1 MSREE
6 ANPESD
12 RYDDAPHPRETL
24 ALFGHDAAE
33 RELVDAY
40 RRNKMAQ
47 AWIIGGPEG
56 VGKATLAWRLARFLL
71 AHPEPGAAAVQNA
84 ESLAVAGDH
93 PAARRIA
100 SMALADIFLLRR
112 AWNEKTKKH
121 FTEIRIEDVR
131 KVIQAFHQ
139 ASGTGGWRI
148 AIVDCAD
155 DLNRASANALLKLI
169 EEPPERSLF
178 LLVAHQP
185 GRILPTIRSRC
196 RKLMLAPLSPE
207 DTIAAVRNLGPP
219 WSEAPE
225 ADLLAAAARAEGSVR
240 EALRLLGDD
249 GVAFDAAVRKLFDR
263 LPQVDWLGAHML
275 ADKLT
280 WFANRVVLNLDDQ
293 RRHERIEP
301 FQKLAVLRLTD
312 SSERIV
318 KIRDLS
324 ASGVSVEAV
333 HIPAIGERVSIGK
346 ADAAVVRLFDGGFA
360 VEFSTPF
367 APGSI
372 DEATRL

>member
-1 MSREE
+1 MRRED
-6 ANPESD
+6 ATPESD

-24 ALFGHDAAE
+24 ALFGHAEAE
-33 RELVDAY
+33 RELLDGY

-56 VGKATLAWRLARFLL
+56 IGKATLAWRLARFLL
-71 AHPEPGAAAVQNA
+71 AHPDPAAGAAQSA
-84 ESLAVAGDH
+84 ESLAVAPDD

-112 AWNEKTKKH
+112 AWNDKTKKH

-131 KVIQAFHQ
+131 KLIQSFHQ
-139 ASGTGGWRI
+139 GSGTGGWRI
-148 AIVDCAD
+148 AIVDCAE

-169 EEPPERSLF
+169 EEPPERALF

-196 RKLMLAPLSPE
+196 RKLMLGALSPE
-207 DTIAAVRNLGPP
+207 DTIAAVKSLGPP
-219 WSEAPE
+219 WSNASES
-225 ADLLAAAARAEGSVR
+225 DLLGAAASAEGSVR

-249 GVAFDAAVRKLFDR
+249 GVAFDAAVRRLLER

-280 WFANRVVLNLDDQ
+280 GRDNESAYETFMSAAQRHLDSRVRALAQSGAAPTRLARYASAWADIRDAARETEVFNFDKRALVLGIFD
-293 RRHERIEP
+293 
-301 FQKLAVLRLTD
+301 KLA
-312 SSERIV
+312 
-318 KIRDLS
+318 
-324 ASGVSVEAV
+324 
-333 HIPAIGERVSIGK
+333 K
-346 ADAAVVRLFDGGFA
+346 AEGA
-360 VEFSTPF
+360 
-367 APGSI
+367 
-372 DEATRL
+372 

>member
-24 ALFGHDAAE
+24 GLFGHAAAE
-33 RELVDAY
+33 HELLDAY

-71 AHPEPGAAAVQNA
+71 AHPEPAAAAVQSA
-84 ESLAVAGDH
+84 ESLEAPADH
-93 PAARRIA
+93 PATRRIA

-139 ASGTGGWRI
+139 GSGSGGWRI

-169 EEPPERSLF
+169 EEPPQRSLF

-185 GRILPTIRSRC
+185 GRMLPTIRSRC
-196 RKLMLAPLSPE
+196 RRLMLGALSPE
-207 DTIAAVRNLGPP
+207 DTIAAVKNLGSP
-219 WSEAPE
+219 WSNAPE
-225 ADLLAAAARAEGSVR
+225 SDLLVAAARAEGSVR

-249 GVAFDAAVRKLFDR
+249 GVAFDAVVRRLFER

-280 WFANRVVLNLDDQ
+280 GRDNEAAYETFMRATQRHLDSRV
-293 RRHERIEP
+293 RA
-301 FQKLAVLRLTD
+301 LAQSGAAPMRLARYASAWD
-312 SSERIV
+312 A
-318 KIRDLS
+318 IRDAARETEVFNFDKRALVL
-324 ASGVSVEAV
+324 GVFKRLA
-333 HIPAIGERVSIGK
+333 K
-346 ADAAVVRLFDGGFA
+346 AEGG
-360 VEFSTPF
+360 
-367 APGSI
+367 
-372 DEATRL
+372 